1 MRAVLRRP
9 DFRLFFIGS
18 VTTIVGETAL
28 ILVLA
33 IWVKTLTGSNSLAGL
48 TLFAL
53 AAPALA
59 APLLGWVVDR
69 FRRKPFLVTT
79 LIVTAAAL
87 VLLLFV
93 RDRAQVGLIYAVA
106 VAYGIS
112 ALLSG
117 AASNGLMKELLPA
130 DLLAEANGAFQTVRQ
145 GLRLI
150 TPIGG
155 AGLFA
160 LLGGWAVASFDIACL
175 LIAAACI
182 GALKVRESGP
192 EAAQLRWLAEV
203 AAGVRYLFGP
213 AGLRRAVIGLLISIT
228 VLGFTETVVFA
239 YVDQGLHRS
248 PTFVSV
254 LVCIQGIGG
263 LLGGLS
269 AARIVR
275 AAGELATGAIG
286 MALLG
291 AGMVFFI
298 HPNLALGLIGAVAVG
313 FGIPIMLVGAN
324 TLMMRVTPH
333 AVMGRVSAAADAVV
347 GTPQAL
353 SIAGGAALVTV
364 LDYRLLFV
372 VMAVGLGLSAL
383 YLWGGHRLTA
393 PTTGQLQVVTE
404 SSVEPA

>member
-18 VTTIVGETAL
+18 VTTIIGETAL
-28 ILVLA
+28 LLVLA

-69 FRRKPFLVTT
+69 FRRKPFLVAT

-87 VLLLFV
+87 VALLFV
-93 RDRAQVGLIYAVA
+93 RGRAQVGIIYAVA
-106 VAYGIS
+106 VAYGVS
-112 ALLSG
+112 QLLSS
-117 AASNGLMKELLPA
+117 AANNGLMKELLPE

-145 GLRLI
+145 GLRLV

-192 EAAQLRWLAEV
+192 QPAQLHWLGEV
-203 AAGVRYLFGP
+203 SAGVRYLFGP
-213 AGLRRAVIGLLISIT
+213 ASLRRSIIGLLIAIT
-228 VLGFTETVVFA
+228 VLGFAETVIFA

-263 LLGGLS
+263 LLGGLF
-269 AARIVR
+269 AARIV
-275 AAGELATGAIG
+275 
-286 MALLG
+286 
-291 AGMVFFI
+291 
-298 HPNLALGLIGAVAVG
+298 
-313 FGIPIMLVGAN
+313 
-324 TLMMRVTPH
+324 
-333 AVMGRVSAAADAVV
+333 
-347 GTPQAL
+347 
-353 SIAGGAALVTV
+353 
-364 LDYRLLFV
+364 
-372 VMAVGLGLSAL
+372 
-383 YLWGGHRLTA
+383 
-393 PTTGQLQVVTE
+393 
-404 SSVEPA
+404 